1 MILFALRGPS
11 GPPTHMGLHDVRFF
25 SVPVCFVCVEPTS
38 SIINCKGLFYPYIFW
53 GVGDIFLLYFD
64 GSVWTGLGSP
74 GSLSCTLRIF

>member
-1 MILFALRGPS
+1 MSASFLCPGVFCLCR
-11 GPPTHMGLHDVRFF
+11 THKFDNQLQ
-25 SVPVCFVCVEPTS
+25 
-38 SIINCKGLFYPYIFW
+38 GLFYPYIFL